1 MASYKEIDIAINT
14 IKNTIKKLLYYTV
27 FLIIQQIFRIQ
38 ILIKYIFKKRYKNYL
53 IGMSD
58 HTKNLYS
65 SIAGISLDIV
75 AVEKHF
81 KLDHKNN
88 TTDSKFSITPDE
100 LYKLREIYNKLSKS
114 LFKKTNTNQK
124 HSKRLRRSIYSIQN
138 IKRGEKF
145 TKENIDTLRPNTGI
159 TADKYFKI
167 LGKKSKRKILSGT
180 SIKNFIFIKI
190 MILKKIFNHLYK

>member
-1 MASYKEIDIAINT
+1 M
-14 IKNTIKKLLYYTV
+14 
-27 FLIIQQIFRIQ
+27 
-38 ILIKYIFKKRYKNYL
+38 
-53 IGMSD
+53 
-58 HTKNLYS
+58 
-65 SIAGISLDIV
+65 
-75 AVEKHF
+75 VEKHF
-81 KLDHKNN
+81 
-88 TTDSKFSITPDE
+88 TTDNKLPGRDNKFSITPDE
-100 LYKLREIYNKLSKS
+100 FYKLREIYNKLIKS

-180 SIKNFIFIKI
+180 SIKKFHI
-190 MILKKIFNHLYK
+190 Y